1 MREEPSL
8 FEFFRAETSSNKV
21 QDDREVINKNSNKK
35 QKHIMKKTY
44 LQPTVD
50 VIEIQT
56 MSMLASS
63 LLIDNST
70 DNMIEDPSVILSRE
84 MNLPFNIFE

>member
-1 MREEPSL
+1 
-8 FEFFRAETSSNKV
+8 
-21 QDDREVINKNSNKK
+21 
-35 QKHIMKKTY
+35 MKKTY